1 MENMSGDRDRLLA
14 RVRHLIKRYIDPAR
28 FGPAV
33 PVELAI
39 HRVHGEPVSYTEGTQ
54 GPWEPFKVG
63 DRWGG
68 TWDTSW
74 FRASASVPAEW
85 KGERVDLR
93 VDIGYH
99 GGAGFGSEGL
109 VWLEGNPIGGVN
121 SQHQEIKLYGP
132 AAGGETVQVFIEAA
146 SNPKT
151 GDDQLHAPDY
161 GNDTLLVFE
170 RAELA
175 VRNVEVDNLYIDLLV
190 LSELAGDLPLGERRT
205 GEILT
210 ALRDAMAALDTS
222 DVKGSAAAVRAV
234 LAGPLGKP
242 ASASAHHITAV
253 GHAHIDS
260 AWLWPVRETIRKC
273 ARTFSTAVQL
283 MDEYS
288 DYEFACSQAQQHA
301 WIQERYPDL
310 FARMQDHVAKGK
322 FEPVGSMWVEPD
334 CNLPSGEALVRQ
346 FVYGKRFFLEAYG
359 VETVECWLPDAFG
372 YPASLPQIMAKA
384 GVNAFISQKLS
395 WNETDRYPHHTF
407 WWEGIDGSRVLT
419 HFPPADTYN
428 GSFEVPQLRY
438 SATNF
443 SDHDTSSNSLYL
455 FGYGDG
461 GGGPTEEM
469 LQRAERV
476 ADLDGVPK
484 VTIGTNRSFLDKVLA
499 EEPKLATWNG
509 ELYLEYHRGT
519 FTSQAHTKAGNRRG
533 EFALYDAELWSTLL
547 GTGGDDE
554 TRATLLR
561 TWHAL
566 LLEQFHDI
574 LPGSSIN
581 WVYKDTEAAHAEI
594 LKTANAITDNAEAAL
609 TASVDT
615 SWATNPAVI
624 ANSASHARHEVVRLP
639 VELTQKLDGT
649 AGVLVDNDG
658 RGRAVQRAADGH
670 WLAQVDV
677 PSVGWST
684 YDLQAGEAGTEEAVT
699 ADGNGLENSRVKVS
713 IDANGLI
720 TSIWDKVA
728 QREVLAPGQVGNALH
743 LYDDDPVQYDA
754 WDIDEFYA
762 DRAQALTEAESV
774 QVVEEGPL
782 RAAIRVDR
790 RFGLSTVSQT
800 IRLEADS
807 ARIDFDT
814 EVEWHETHRLLKTS
828 FPVDVHAREASYEIQ
843 FGYLQRPTH
852 SNTSWDKARFEVVGH
867 RWADLSE
874 PGYGVALLNDSKYG
888 YHIHGNV
895 MELSLLRSPTA
906 PDPEADRG
914 HHHFTYS
921 LLPHQGDLQA
931 AGVIEAGYNLN
942 NPLRVAVADS
952 KAGSRPAR
960 QSVVSISRPGVVLS
974 ALKLAEDSDEVIVR
988 VYEAHGGRGPVT
1000 LDLALPVASGVLTD
1014 LLERDGEPVTV
1025 TSTAEGAAIS
1035 LDVKPFE
1042 IVTLKLKL
1050 AG

>member
-1 MENMSGDRDRLLA
+1 MENMSGERDRLLA
-14 RVRHLIKRYIDPAR
+14 RVRHLIKRYIEPAR
-28 FGPAV
+28 FGSPV

-39 HRVHGEPVSYTEGTQ
+39 HRIHGEPVSYAQGTE

-74 FRASASVPAEW
+74 FRASASVPADW

-93 VDIGYH
+93 VDLGYH
-99 GGAGFGSEGL
+99 GGPGFGSEGL
-109 VWLEGNPIGGVN
+109 VWNEGSPIGGVN
-121 SQHQEIKLYGP
+121 SQHQEIKLFGP
-132 AAGGETVQVFIEAA
+132 AEGGETVQVFIEAA
-146 SNPKT
+146 SNPKA
-151 GDDQLHAPDY
+151 GDEQMHSPDY
-161 GNDTLLVFE
+161 ADDTLLVFE

-175 VRNVEVDNLYIDLLV
+175 VRNVEVDDLYVDLLV
-190 LSELAGDLPLGERRT
+190 LSELTGDLPLTERRT
-205 GEILT
+205 GELMT

-234 LAGPLGKP
+234 LAGPLSKP
-242 ASASAHHITAV
+242 AASTAHHITAV

-260 AWLWPVRETIRKC
+260 AWLWPIRETVRKC

-301 WIQERYPDL
+301 WMQERYPEL

-395 WNETDRYPHHTF
+395 WNESNRYPHHTF

-443 SDHDTSSNSLYL
+443 IDHDTSSTSLYL
-455 FGYGDG
+455 FGWGDG
-461 GGGPTEEM
+461 GGGPTEIM

-484 VTIGTNRSFLDKVLA
+484 VTMGTNRSFLDKVLA
-499 EEPKLATWNG
+499 EEPKLATWAG

-519 FTSQAHTKAGNRRG
+519 FTTQAHTKAGNRRG
-533 EFALYDAELWSTLL
+533 EWALYDAELWSALA
-547 GTGGDDE
+547 GTGADAE
-554 TRATLLR
+554 TKGTLLR
-561 TWHAL
+561 TWHEL
-566 LLEQFHDI
+566 LLQQFHDI

-581 WVYKDTEAAHAEI
+581 WVHKDSEAAHTEI
-594 LKTANAITDNAEAAL
+594 LKTAHAVTDNAEAAL
-609 TASVDT
+609 AGAIDT

-624 ANSASHARHEVVRLP
+624 ANSASHARNEVVRLP
-639 VELTQKLDGT
+639 IELTDKLDGQ
-649 AGVLVDNDG
+649 GVLVDSDG
-658 RGRAVQRAADGH
+658 NRSALQRGADGH

-677 PSVGWST
+677 PSVGWSV
-684 YDLQAGEAGTEEAVT
+684 YDLQAGEASPAQTVS
-699 ADGNGLENSRVKVS
+699 ADESGLENSRLKVS

-720 TSIWDKVA
+720 TSIWDKLA
-728 QREVLAPGQVGNALH
+728 QREVLAAGQIGNALE
-743 LYDDDPVQYDA
+743 LFDDEPVQYDA
-754 WDIDEFYA
+754 WDIDEFYG
-762 DRAQALTEAESV
+762 DRTQVLTEAESV
-774 QVVEEGPL
+774 HVVEEGPL

-790 RFGLSTVSQT
+790 RFGASTVSQT
-800 IRLEADS
+800 IRLAADS

-814 EVEWHETHRLLKTS
+814 EVEWHENHRLLKTS
-828 FPVDVHAREASYEIQ
+828 FPVEIHAREATYEIQ

-874 PGYGVALLNDSKYG
+874 PGYGVSLLNDSKYG

-921 LLPHQGDLQA
+921 LLPHVGDFQG
-931 AGVIEAGYNLN
+931 AGVIEAGIDLN
-942 NPLRVAVADS
+942 NPLRVAVTESSAGA
-952 KAGSRPAR
+952 KAAR
-960 QSVVSISRPGVVLS
+960 QSELSISRPGVVLS
-974 ALKLAEDSDEVIVR
+974 AIKVAEDSDDLVVR

-1000 LDLALPVASGVLTD
+1000 LDLAVPVASATFTD
-1014 LLERDGEPVTV
+1014 LLERDGDAVAV
-1025 TSTAEGAAIS
+1025 AANGSGTSIS
-1035 LDVKPFE
+1035 FDIKPFE

-1050 AG
+1050 S